1 MTSPAR
7 SRPSRENPPL
17 KLGQMDKLR
26 SWHHERLAVVYV
38 RQSTAQQVLVH
49 GESTRLQYG
58 LVTRAEA
65 YGWTSE
71 RILVIDDDLGK
82 SGTTAVGRTGFER
95 LVTEVSLGHVWLIFG
110 LGMSPRARANVE
122 LHALLA
128 VCGRF

>member
-17 KLGQMDKLR
+17 KLGQMDQLR

-49 GESTRLQYG
+49 GESTRLHYG

-65 YGWTSE
+65 YGWTRE
-71 RILVIDDDLGK
+71 RILVIDETTIWANQAPRRWDGPDL
-82 SGTTAVGRTGFER
+82 SG
-95 LVTEVSLGHVWLIFG
+95 W
-110 LGMSPRARANVE
+110 
-122 LHALLA
+122 
-128 VCGRF
+128 